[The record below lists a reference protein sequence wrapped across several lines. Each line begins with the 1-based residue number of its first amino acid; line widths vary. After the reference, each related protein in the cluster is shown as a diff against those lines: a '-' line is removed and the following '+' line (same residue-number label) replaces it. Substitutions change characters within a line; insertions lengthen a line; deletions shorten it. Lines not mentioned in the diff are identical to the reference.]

1 MIVLDVDDE
10 LGERLELETAAP
22 EPAGVGEERGGGDAR
37 HVRGAG
43 AFTGRRE
50 RKAEVAV
57 VAGGDRE
64 PGPVC
69 EEEEAG
75 GRVFGS
81 GVGSA
86 AERAAAEQQT
96 PGGQT
101 AQRRTQ
107 LGGRRG
113 GGGGWDGG
121 RAGWLVAAT
130 SLAAY
135 LLGRMVGRCHLINDL
150 TLAAY
155 LHVLSSQ
162 DRHVSKAETRTN
174 KSEAAF
180 YVIDFFF

>member
-37 HVRGAG
+37 HVCGAG

-50 RKAEVAV
+50 REAEVAVVAAV

-69 EEEEAG
+69 EEEKEAG

-101 AQRRTQ
+101 DS
-107 LGGRRG
+107 GGRSWEAG
-113 GGGGWDGG
+113 GTVGVGMGVGQ
-121 RAGWLVAAT
+121 AG
-130 SLAAY
+130 
-135 LLGRMVGRCHLINDL
+135 
-150 TLAAY
+150 
-155 LHVLSSQ
+155 
-162 DRHVSKAETRTN
+162 
-174 KSEAAF
+174 
-180 YVIDFFF
+180 